1 MNVIQETLRGQS
13 ESRSNVYLNFEYR
26 FVGRNRTARSGMGIT
41 INVGQRG
48 ALLLMPA
55 DGLDAGRVL
64 ELKIKM
70 DALYMSAL
78 QEEWDAPFRGGG
90 ADQLPMWRE
99 MRARVVSIQPLDQ
112 LGFLGGNYTG
122 VAIAFDDGREEPCSG
137 IGGKEGAAMGNRV
150 LSRGSVK

>member
-1 MNVIQETLRGQS
+1 MNGIQETLEVRP

-26 FVGRNRTARSGMGIT
+26 FVGRNRTARSGKGIT

-70 DALYMSAL
+70 DALYLSAL
-78 QEEWDAPFRGGG
+78 QEEWDAPFRDRS
-90 ADQLPMWRE
+90 ADKLPMWRE
-99 MRARVVSIQPLDQ
+99 MRARVVGIQPLDPM
-112 LGFLGGNYTG
+112 GFFGGDYTG
-122 VAIAFDDGREEPCSG
+122 VAIAFDDGREEPCFG
-137 IGGKEGAAMGNRV
+137 IGGKEGAEMGDRV
-150 LSRGSVK
+150 LNMGSVR